1 MKPYVI
7 LNAAMTLDGKIATK
21 TGSSKISGKK
31 DMMRVH
37 KLRKDMDGIMVGIGT
52 VLADDPKLTV
62 SKIDASLEDNPIR
75 IVVDSQG
82 RTPINSRVLNEM
94 APTIIA
100 VSSKYSNTPKIKE
113 LSKKADIFVSGT
125 EHVDL
130 SKLLDYLYSQG
141 IKTLMLEG
149 GSTLNFSMI
158 REGLIDEIR
167 ICIGPMIIGGNY
179 AKTLFDGEGFDNME
193 DSVKLDLT
201 NINQL
206 DQDLILTYKVIK

>member
-100 VSSKYSNTPKIKE
+100 VSSKYSDTQEIKE
-113 LSKKADIFVSGT
+113 LSKKADIFVSGS

-167 ICIGPMIIGGNY
+167 ICIGPMIVGGKY
-179 AKTLFDGEGFDNME
+179 AKTLFDGEGFDYME

>member
-31 DMMRVH
+31 DMVRVH
-37 KLRKDMDGIMVGIGT
+37 QLRKDMDGIIVGIGT

-62 SKIDASLEDNPIR
+62 SKIDALLEDNPIR

-82 RTPINSRVLNEM
+82 RTPINSRVLNKM

-100 VSSKYSNTPKIKE
+100 VSGKYSDTREIKE
-113 LSKKADIFVSGT
+113 LSKKADIFVSGK

-158 REGLIDEIR
+158 KEGLIDEIR
-167 ICIGPMIIGGNY
+167 ICIGPMIVGGNY
-179 AKTLFDGEGFDNME
+179 AKTLFDGEGFDFME
-193 DSVKLDLT
+193 DSVKLDLI

-206 DQDLILTYKVIK
+206 DQDLILTYKIIK